1 MGFSSI
7 ADVTTAID
15 NGQVWSQH
23 YFKPGSST
31 IAGSFT
37 DLSWSSGTP
46 SYNSY
51 AASPLTFTPVIN
63 TNNKYVFTG
72 PNPATGQQK
81 YLLSWNMRTA
91 KTTAGSGS
99 SFMLVDTLGFY
110 PVVDCDS
117 VDLQEMDNILTL
129 PRYTDGEGV
138 RMAIF
143 ASVSTNAVNT
153 SATIVYTNQDGN
165 TSTLS
170 TALINETISH
180 SLASASTSVSGN
192 ARSFFVSLA
201 PGDTGIRNIISI
213 QLNQGIGGLAYI
225 ALVKPLAVLPVF
237 PSVVSE
243 KRFITETSIKMPE
256 IPVGAGLT
264 VYSYDFT
271 QSAVAPVLGEFIFVW
286 G

>member
-7 ADVTTAID
+7 ADVTAAID
-15 NGQVWSQH
+15 SGQVWSQH
-23 YFKPGSST
+23 YFKPGAPT
-31 IAGSFT
+31 TANSFT

-51 AASPLTFTPVIN
+51 AATPLTFSPVVN

-81 YLLSWNMRTA
+81 YLLSWNMRHS

-99 SFMLVDTLGFY
+99 SFVLVDTLGFY
-110 PVVDCDS
+110 PVIDCDS
-117 VDLQEMDNILTL
+117 VDLQEMDNTLTL

-143 ASVSTNAVNT
+143 ASLSTNAVNT

-165 TSTLS
+165 TSTIS
-170 TALINETISH
+170 TALINETTSH
-180 SLASASTSVSGN
+180 SLASASTSVSAN

-225 ALVKPLAVLPVF
+225 ALVRPLAVLPVF

-264 VYSYDFT
+264 VYSYDFV
-271 QSAVAPVLGEFIFVW
+271 QSAVAPVVGEFIFVW

>member
-15 NGQVWSQH
+15 SGQVWSQH
-23 YFKPGSST
+23 YYKAAST
-31 IAGSFT
+31 TAAGAFT
-37 DLSWSSGTP
+37 DLSWASGTP
-46 SYNSY
+46 IYNSY
-51 AASPLTFTPVIN
+51 AASPLTFTPVVN
-63 TNNKYVFTG
+63 TNNKYIFTG
-72 PNPATGQQK
+72 PNPLSGQQK
-81 YLLSWNMRTA
+81 YLLSWNMRHS

-117 VDLQEMDNILTL
+117 IDLQEMDNTLTL
-129 PRYTDGEGV
+129 PRYTNGEGV

-143 ASVSTNAVNT
+143 ASLSTNAATT

-165 TSTLS
+165 TSTIS
-170 TALINETISH
+170 TALINETISR
-180 SLASASTSVSGN
+180 SLTSASTSVSAN

-264 VYSYDFT
+264 VYSYDFV

>member
-1 MGFSSI
+1 MPFSSI

-23 YFKPGSST
+23 YFKPGAST
-31 IAGSFT
+31 VVNSFT

-51 AASPLTFTPVIN
+51 AATPLTFSPVVN

-81 YLLSWNMRTA
+81 YLLSWNMRHS
-91 KTTAGSGS
+91 KTTAGSSS

-110 PVVDCDS
+110 PVIDCDS
-117 VDLQEMDNILTL
+117 VDLQEMDNTLTL

-143 ASVSTNAVNT
+143 ASLSTNAVNT

-165 TSTLS
+165 TSTIS
-170 TALINETISH
+170 TALINETTSH
-180 SLASASTSVSGN
+180 SLASASTSVSAN

-225 ALVKPLAVLPVF
+225 ALVRPLAVLPVF

-264 VYSYDFT
+264 VYSYDFV
-271 QSAVAPVLGEFIFVW
+271 QSGTVPIVGEFVFVW